1 MKAITA
7 RKAAAH
13 ITPLMDAMWHRGI
26 VTAEDCIFDS
36 FEKFAADIAS
46 NNEVR
51 IRSGVGMLQGRFFC
65 IEPGTYDS
73 AAISNGTQGEKRI
86 DLIVARWTVN
96 ASSETEDVEIK
107 VIQGTPTTDTP
118 VAPDYTEGDLDNG
131 ELVADLP
138 LYEVNVNGINI
149 ESLSAQFETGWLLRN
164 GPLPVSKGGTG
175 GTSAAGARQNI
186 NYIGIDPIMG
196 GTANDTPANWAALGS
211 GIAKINESG
220 IVLNKPTTC
229 GIIISNVV
237 DGNVTQ
243 IWQGLTSNGM
253 WFRQSAD
260 NSWGTWKK
268 ILDEDSG
275 VQMVKLWENA
285 SPTSNFLAQ
294 TVNLDLSNYK
304 AVLIVF
310 RTSWWDGSSEHV
322 KTGCKSEMIRKGDIG
337 VLDSAETTK
346 TSPYYTMSKQRVVT
360 LNDTGATFNSGHMGC
375 LNTNGTDNAS
385 CIPYIIYGI
394 KGVD

>member
-149 ESLSAQFETGWLLRN
+149 ESLSAQFETGWLFRN
-164 GPLPVSKGGTG
+164 GTLPASKGGTG
-175 GTSAAGARQNI
+175 KTTHTSNAVLTGNGTNAVKNVATANGALYATSANGVPKFGTLPIAQGGTGKTSAAA
-186 NYIGIDPIMG
+186 
-196 GTANDTPANWAALGS
+196 ALAALG
-211 GIAKINESG
+211 GISIK
-220 IVLNKPTTC
+220 
-229 GIIISNVV
+229 
-237 DGNVTQ
+237 
-243 IWQGLTSNGM
+243 
-253 WFRQSAD
+253 
-260 NSWGTWKK
+260 
-268 ILDEDSG
+268 
-275 VQMVKLWENA
+275 KLWTNA
-285 SPTSNFLAQ
+285 SPSSSFAAQSISLDISEFDYIMMICNYAKSYPKRMMPPGLCLATAGFQ
-294 TVNLDLSNYK
+294 
-304 AVLIVF
+304 AA
-310 RTSWWDGSSEHV
+310 
-322 KTGCKSEMIRKGDIG
+322 C
-337 VLDSAETTK
+337 
-346 TSPYYTMSKQRVVT
+346 TSPDALRTVEIVS
-360 LNDTGATFNSGHMGC
+360 NSSVKVG
-375 LNTNGTDNAS
+375 NPSNGNADELVP
-385 CIPYIIYGI
+385 CYIFGI
-394 KGVD
+394 KGVS

>member
-7 RKAAAH
+7 RKAAPH

-107 VIQGTPTTDTP
+107 VIRGTPTADTP

-138 LYEVNVNGINI
+138 LYEVNINGISV

-164 GPLPVSKGGTG
+164 GTLPVSKGGTG
-175 GTSAAGARQNI
+175 KTSHTSNAVLVGNGASAVKNVATANGALYATAANGAPKFGALPIAQGGTGKTSAAA
-186 NYIGIDPIMG
+186 
-196 GTANDTPANWAALGS
+196 ALAALGVDFKTS
-211 GIAKINESG
+211 QDSKGSIVIGKLGIEWGYTDSLSIAANGDVQK
-220 IVLNKPTTC
+220 
-229 GIIISNVV
+229 
-237 DGNVTQ
+237 Q
-243 IWQGLTSNGM
+243 IAFTLP
-253 WFRQSAD
+253 FKYAPA
-260 NSWGTWKK
+260 
-268 ILDEDSG
+268 I
-275 VQMVKLWENA
+275 
-285 SPTSNFLAQ
+285 SPTLSERTNFP
-294 TVNLDLSNYK
+294 NLFFCNGYN
-304 AVLIVF
+304 A
-310 RTSWWDGSSEHV
+310 T
-322 KTGCKSEMIRKGDIG
+322 KTGFTINFKSTY
-337 VLDSAETTK
+337 SSSTT
-346 TSPYYTMSKQRVVT
+346 
-360 LNDTGATFNSGHMGC
+360 
-375 LNTNGTDNAS
+375 
-385 CIPYIIYGI
+385 I
-394 KGVD
+394 KGRWIAIGEVTM

>member
-73 AAISNGTQGEKRI
+73 AAISNGTQGEKRV

-118 VAPDYTEGDLDNG
+118 VAPDYTKGDLDNG

-138 LYEVNVNGINI
+138 LYEVNINGINI
-149 ESLSAQFETGWLLRN
+149 ESISAQFETGWLLRN
-164 GPLPVSKGGTG
+164 GTLPVSKGGTG
-175 GTSAAGARQNI
+175 KTSAAA
-186 NYIGIDPIMG
+186 
-196 GTANDTPANWAALGS
+196 ALAALG
-211 GIAKINESG
+211 GISIK
-220 IVLNKPTTC
+220 
-229 GIIISNVV
+229 
-237 DGNVTQ
+237 
-243 IWQGLTSNGM
+243 
-253 WFRQSAD
+253 
-260 NSWGTWKK
+260 
-268 ILDEDSG
+268 
-275 VQMVKLWENA
+275 KLWTNA
-285 SPTSNFLAQ
+285 SPSSSFAAQSISLDISEFDYIMMICNYAKNYSKRMMPPGLCLATAGFQATCTSLDTLR
-294 TVNLDLSNYK
+294 TVEIVSN
-304 AVLIVF
+304 
-310 RTSWWDGSSEHV
+310 SSV
-322 KTGCKSEMIRKGDIG
+322 KVGNPG
-337 VLDSAETTK
+337 
-346 TSPYYTMSKQRVVT
+346 
-360 LNDTGATFNSGHMGC
+360 
-375 LNTNGTDNAS
+375 NGNADELVP
-385 CIPYIIYGI
+385 CYIFGI
-394 KGVD
+394 KGVS

>member
-96 ASSETEDVEIK
+96 ASSETEDVEVK

-118 VAPDYTEGDLDNG
+118 VAPGYTEGNLDNG

-149 ESLSAQFETGWLLRN
+149 ESLSAQFEAGWLLRN
-164 GPLPVSKGGTG
+164 GTLPVSKGGTG
-175 GTSAAGARQNI
+175 KTSHTSNAVLTGNGASAVKNVVAANGALYATSANGAPRFGVLPIAQGGTGSANKNDAKQNLGLGHIGSAASARGSASTQNIGISRTAITLNTWISRNDTAFEFVNGGIKMPYAGDVLVSGAVYPKATTVASGCYVAKGTASDAAGSEIASQYISGTSGAISSGAKLITVEAGDVI
-186 NYIGIDPIMG
+186 Y
-196 GTANDTPANWAALGS
+196 L
-211 GIAKINESG
+211 
-220 IVLNKPTTC
+220 
-229 GIIISNVV
+229 
-237 DGNVTQ
+237 
-243 IWQGLTSNGM
+243 QG
-253 WFRQSAD
+253 R
-260 NSWGTWKK
+260 
-268 ILDEDSG
+268 
-275 VQMVKLWENA
+275 
-285 SPTSNFLAQ
+285 
-294 TVNLDLSNYK
+294 
-304 AVLIVF
+304 
-310 RTSWWDGSSEHV
+310 SSEQN
-322 KTGCKSEMIRKGDIG
+322 TFYPNN
-337 VLDSAETTK
+337 SATHL
-346 TSPYYTMSKQRVVT
+346 SV
-360 LNDTGATFNSGHMGC
+360 
-375 LNTNGTDNAS
+375 
-385 CIPYIIYGI
+385 IYMR
-394 KGVD
+394 